1 MYNMIMKSD
10 SGGIEKRKCYLCT
23 NIDWLS
29 EKSEWTN
36 LNAVGMLVCERTEK
50 KSGKKS
56 VERRYFL
63 TSVTDVEKAN
73 FAMRAHWG
81 IENNLHWVLD
91 TIFDEDYCLV
101 RKDNATTNM
110 SVLRRII
117 LNILKTVDFSDVVK
131 LKKMP
136 LCHKQQLCNKCE
148 DCQIRILCSL

>member
-1 MYNMIMKSD
+1 MKNVSAIFVQILI
-10 SGGIEKRKCYLCT
+10 GFLK
-23 NIDWLS
+23 
-29 EKSEWTN
+29 KSEWTN

-91 TIFDEDYCLV
+91 TIFNEDYCLV
-101 RKDNATTNM
+101 RKDNAATNM
-110 SVLRRII
+110 SVI
-117 LNILKTVDFSDVVK
+117 NS
-131 LKKMP
+131 
-136 LCHKQQLCNKCE
+136 QLCNKRE
-148 DCQIRILCSL
+148 GCQIRILYSL